1 MVDAWSLLDM
11 RRARI
16 GPPRFPMD
24 RTCPFHPPT
33 AYQSLREQG
42 SLVPVT
48 LHDGRIVWLAI
59 GHAEVRALFADRRLS
74 SNQQNPDFPVP
85 TAREEEVL
93 REVHAPLIGDDP
105 PEHNVVRR
113 KLIPAFSLRAV
124 ARLRPMIQDIV
135 DEHVDRMIEHG
146 SPADLVAVFAL
157 PVSSVV
163 ICELLGIPGDDHTE
177 FVERSARL
185 IRGPERSDVTT
196 AWQALATY
204 LEALVAKK
212 EAAPGDGLL
221 DELIAVERYAGSM
234 SRRDLVTLAMLL
246 LVAGH
251 ETTSNMISL
260 STLTL
265 LQCPDELARF
275 TADTARVPDAVEE
288 LLRFLSI
295 ADWNPRVATADIEI
309 AERLIRRGDGVFL
322 SNAAANRDQAAFP
335 DPDMLDVYRSARQ
348 HVAFGFGIHQCL
360 GQNLARAE
368 IEIALSTLFARLP
381 ELRLAAPVDSLTL
394 HDGGGIQGV
403 GELPVAW

>member
-1 MVDAWSLLDM
+1 MIDGRSPLETARASL
-11 RRARI
+11 A
-16 GPPRFPMD
+16 PPPFPMD
-24 RTCPFHPPT
+24 RTCPYHPPT
-33 AYQSLREQG
+33 QYRSLRDQG
-42 SLVPVT
+42 PLVPVT
-48 LHDGRIVWLAI
+48 LHDGRIVWLVI

-105 PEHNVVRR
+105 PEHNVIRR
-113 KLIPAFSLRAV
+113 KLIPASSLRAT
-124 ARLRPMIQDIV
+124 ARLRPTIQRIV
-135 DEHVDRMIEHG
+135 DEHLDRMVTG
-146 SPADLVAVFAL
+146 RPPVDLVTAFTL

-163 ICELLGIPGDDHTE
+163 ICELLGVPVDDQTE
-177 FVERSARL
+177 FTERSARL

-196 AWQALATY
+196 AWHALAEY
-204 LEALVAKK
+204 LDALVAKK
-212 EAAPGDGLL
+212 EAVPGNAVL
-221 DELIAVERYAGSM
+221 DELIATELHEGAM
-234 SRRDLVTLAMLL
+234 SRRDLITLAMLL

-251 ETTSNMISL
+251 ETTSNMIAL

-265 LQCPDELARF
+265 LEHRDQLARF
-275 TADTARVPDAVEE
+275 TTDEAAVPGAVEE

-309 AERLIRRGDGVFL
+309 GGRLIRRGDGVFL
-322 SNAAANRDQAAFP
+322 SNTAANRDPVAFANP
-335 DPDMLDVYRSARQ
+335 DVLDVCRSARQ

-381 ELRLAAPVDSLTL
+381 ALRLAATVDSLTL

-403 GELPVAW
+403 EELPVTW